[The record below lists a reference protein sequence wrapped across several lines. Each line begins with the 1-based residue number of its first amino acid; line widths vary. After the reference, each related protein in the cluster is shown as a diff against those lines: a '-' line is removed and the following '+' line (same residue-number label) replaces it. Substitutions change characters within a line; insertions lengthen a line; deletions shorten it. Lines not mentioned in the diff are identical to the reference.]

1 MLMLIKDMVI
11 ESIGTLTYL
20 VGSRA
25 KYTRCAFLFITGTAL
40 LTMSGSPNIRGLT
53 IDTAAD
59 EPAVIDE
66 WGTNDVRIFMQV
78 NIWQ

>member
-1 MLMLIKDMVI
+1 
-11 ESIGTLTYL
+11 
-20 VGSRA
+20 
-25 KYTRCAFLFITGTAL
+25 
-40 LTMSGSPNIRGLT
+40 MSGSPNIRGLT